1 MFRFEDSTYLW
12 LLIVVPILAVVRL
25 VVWRQRKSK
34 LRKFGD
40 PELLRRLMPDAS
52 DYRPTVKFWLLMA
65 ALALLIVT
73 LARPQMGSKVSHEKR
88 NGIEI
93 IIAMDISNS
102 MKAEDV
108 VPSRLDKSK
117 LMVENLVDHFT
128 TDKVGL
134 VVFAGDAFVQLPIT
148 SDYVSAKMFLQNITP
163 SLINTQ
169 GTDIA
174 KALTVSMRSFT
185 QQDKM
190 GKAIVLI
197 TDGEDHEGG
206 ALEAAKAAAKKGIN
220 VFILGVGDPKG
231 APIPTG
237 NGGYMT
243 DNTGQTVLSVLNE
256 KMCREVAQ
264 AGSGMYIHVDNTSDA
279 QDQLNAQLT
288 KLQKGDTDS
297 VIYSEYDEQ
306 FQAFALLALLLLIV
320 EACLL
325 ESKNPLFRN
334 IKLFKKK

>member
-1 MFRFEDSTYLW
+1 MFRFEDPTYLW

-231 APIPTG
+231 APISTG

-243 DNTGQTVLSVLNE
+243 DNTGQTVLSALNE

>member
-1 MFRFEDSTYLW
+1 MFRFEDPTYLW

-174 KALTVSMRSFT
+174 KALTVSMRSFI

-243 DNTGQTVLSVLNE
+243 DNTGQTVLSALNE

>member
-197 TDGEDHEGG
+197 TDGEDPEGG

-243 DNTGQTVLSVLNE
+243 DNTGQTVLSALNE